1 MRSERAVCVLLC
13 CSVLRAS
20 RGATRT
26 CHNRRRETFAARR
39 PRRRPAAARRR
50 QQQHS
55 RRRRS
60 ASPAPRNHPYL
71 PAAARRPSEAARR
84 RRPQPERPKR
94 PPLRQ
99 RESRHSGGGG
109 RHIKIKKAMR
119 RRRRESVCLRSVPDL
134 FVRANVRRVRLER
147 MSISCVWT
155 SHERPVRF
163 RPSIGE
169 TFNRPRDSATWNER
183 TNIADTCT
191 ACKSAG
197 GGGAVGGYLFCG
209 RNFVGA
215 RNDAVRC
222 DFDAVN
228 FESAC
233 HPPPSSTR

>member
-1 MRSERAVCVLLC
+1 MVCKGGAQRACSVCVLLC

-20 RGATRT
+20 CGATRT
-26 CHNRRRETFAARR
+26 CHNRRRETFAALR

-60 ASPAPRNHPYL
+60 ASPAPRNHPYS

-109 RHIKIKKAMR
+109 RHIKIKRQCGGSGVSLCAM
-119 RRRRESVCLRSVPDL
+119 CVPDL

-183 TNIADTCT
+183 TNIADTT

-197 GGGAVGGYLFCG
+197 GGGTVGGYLLLPRKF
-209 RNFVGA
+209 R
-215 RNDAVRC
+215 RC
-222 DFDAVN
+222 
-228 FESAC
+228 
-233 HPPPSSTR
+233 P